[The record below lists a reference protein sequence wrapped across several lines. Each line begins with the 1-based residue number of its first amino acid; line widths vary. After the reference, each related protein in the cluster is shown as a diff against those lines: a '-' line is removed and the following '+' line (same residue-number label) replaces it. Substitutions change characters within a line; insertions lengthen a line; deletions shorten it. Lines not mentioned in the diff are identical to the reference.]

1 MADPAN
7 QVVKR
12 GGGWIGFAGVI
23 LILAGFLDIVNGLWA
38 LQHQD
43 TGFDSLFFN
52 NNIEAWGWFY
62 LIVGIIVVVAG
73 FAVFNRSPWAVTVG
87 VIVAVLGA
95 ITNMFWIFYQPIAS
109 IVLIVIY
116 VMVVYALV
124 VYGGADD

>member
-1 MADPAN
+1 MADPVAR
-7 QVVKR
+7 R
-12 GGGWIGFAGVI
+12 GGGWIAFAGII

-38 LQHQD
+38 LDHQD
-43 TGFDSLFFN
+43 AAVDSLFFKN
-52 NNIEAWGWFY
+52 NLEAWGWFY

-87 VIVAVLGA
+87 VIVALLGA

-116 VMVVYALV
+116 VMVMYALV
-124 VYGGADD
+124 VYGHTDDTV